1 MIETEVHAEDGDSG
15 EGSAHRSHRR
25 SISRRRRN
33 AIFLYGGAILFLLS
47 AVVRPV
53 AAGLTLLIV
62 GVIWY
67 GMRQS
72 TRVVRRRPL
81 AFSALIVGIVL
92 WITIAILQATDVVVD
107 APVLQSDAYMDWE
120 FTPMKRFVDVQAV
133 YSAFA
138 AGLASTFGLSM
149 AIYGHYGSQK
159 KRMGRRSRHVRQDV
173 QPSPS
178 PKISKREPRGAR

>member
-1 MIETEVHAEDGDSG
+1 MIETEVHTDENDSG
-15 EGSAHRSHRR
+15 VGSAHRSHRR
-25 SISRRRRN
+25 SLSRRRRN
-33 AIFLYGGAILFLLS
+33 ALLFYGGVALFIIS
-47 AVVRPV
+47 ATVRPV

-72 TRVVRRRPL
+72 SRVVRRRPL
-81 AFSALIVGIVL
+81 AFGALLVGIVT

-107 APVLQSDAYMDWE
+107 APVLQSDAYMAWE
-120 FTPMKRFVDVQAV
+120 FTPMKRFVDVRAV

-138 AGLASTFGLSM
+138 AGLVSTLGLSM
-149 AIYGHYGSQK
+149 AIYGHYGSRK
-159 KRMGRRSRHVRQDV
+159 KRMGRRSRHRQDV

-178 PKISKREPRGAR
+178 AKIGNREPRGAR